1 MPVPP
6 TKPNGNGNAVTKAAF
21 KGLSTLLS
29 RVSLFSRLGLT
40 HEGNRDLYEVF
51 GYKLNPTTRD
61 YYLKYL
67 RQDIAAR
74 VVDAYPAATW
84 SSPPVISG
92 NNRFNKDWEA
102 LNAKF
107 KPFTVFQRLDRLL
120 GLGDYAVLLIG
131 LSDGRAL
138 NSPAVGRKGQQIL
151 YMQPYSSTSMEIK
164 AWDENPSSPRYGLP
178 EMYTIRA
185 DNSQDA
191 NTTQVPFKRQQT
203 DVHWSRC
210 VHVVEDP
217 LENEVFGIARLQRVY
232 NLLDDLLKVTGGTAE
247 TYWIT
252 ANRGIQANVDKD
264 MTFTEDDAANL
275 TDEIDEYVHKL
286 SRVIRTRGVEIN
298 PLGSDVPDPRGVFDI
313 LVTMLAGALGIPK
326 RILLGSEAGQLAS
339 EQDRTNWANRIEERR
354 ANFAEPAVLWPFFNR
369 LIDLNLIRPG
379 PQNFDWP
386 SAFRMS
392 PLERAQTAAQKARSA
407 ANLQKLVDSN
417 QKAKQA
423 SEQSGQTTSTPDT
436 VDPKTGAKI
445 PGQTITTPK
454 LSPPEA
460 PLLTRDEMRAIILT
474 DEIQPET
481 FQAPDAVA
489 TTET

>member
-1 MPVPP
+1 MAEITP
-6 TKPNGNGNAVTKAAF
+6 TNGSNGVAKSALR
-21 KGLSTLLS
+21 GLSTILS
-29 RVSLFSRLGLT
+29 RVSFFSRLGLT
-40 HEGNRDLYEVF
+40 HDGNRDLYNVF
-51 GYKLNPTTRD
+51 GYKTYPTTRD

-92 NNRFNKDWEA
+92 TARFDKDWA
-102 LNAKF
+102 AINAKF

-120 GLGDYAVLLIG
+120 GFGEYAILLIG
-131 LSDGRAL
+131 LSDGRKL
-138 NSPAVGRKGQQIL
+138 EVPATGKRNQEIIYL
-151 YMQPYSSTSMEIK
+151 QPYSSESMTVK
-164 AWDENPSSPRYGLP
+164 AWDENPGSPRYGLP

-185 DNSQDA
+185 DDVASASPQ
-191 NTTQVPFKRQQT
+191 QVAFQRKQT

-210 VHVVEDP
+210 IHVVEDP
-217 LENEVFGIARLQRVY
+217 LENEVYGIPRLQRVY

-247 TYWIT
+247 TYWLT
-252 ANRGIQANVDKD
+252 ANRGIQADVDKD
-264 MTFTEDDAANL
+264 LSFTEEDAANL
-275 TDEIDEYVHKL
+275 TDEIDEYIHQL
-286 SRVIRTRGVEIN
+286 SRVIRTRGVKIT

-369 LIDLNLIRPG
+369 LIDLKLVRPG

-417 QKAKQA
+417 QKAKQT
-423 SEQSGQTTSTPDT
+423 SEQSGQTTTSPDT
-436 VDPKTGAKI
+436 IGPNGETI
-445 PGQTITTPK
+445 PGQTTTSPK
-454 LSPPEA
+454 ISPPDE
-460 PLLTRDEMRAIILT
+460 PLLTRDEMRRIILT

-481 FQAPDAVA
+481 FDTPDAVA